1 MELKKYKDCKFIV
14 SSGCSYGM
22 IPKAVIKPF
31 NLINRT
37 SYFNMMDMELYKQYG
52 KNWLEIDE
60 DIIVMNVSLG
70 SQGSDW
76 QSDST
81 IHICQKLF

>member
-1 MELKKYKDCKFIV
+1 
-14 SSGCSYGM
+14 M

-37 SYFNMMDMELYKQYG
+37 SDFNRMDMELYKQYG

-60 DIIVMNVSLG
+60 DIIYNNSYFSVKQNEYLQMVENVLSNENNISYDG
-70 SQGSDW
+70 EKFSN
-76 QSDST
+76 
-81 IHICQKLF
+81 